1 MKDLPSWIRK
11 ILNSDN
17 LTCGR
22 CDKIFSRKELISVGI
37 QKSSRKPHKEI
48 LFIGIACDIC
58 GEMTIFELQE
68 MSLLNLAFE
77 IIEEQTEEFTN
88 KKKRELDNEM
98 SNNSIR
104 KRPGQ
109 PSNNQQQSNRQNNQQ
124 NQQNQ
129 QKIITSKI
137 TRKEIKEDVKILNN
151 IKYHEDFLVALGMSL
166 DDIEKYRFK
175 KRKKRKKNEDK

>member
-109 PSNNQQQSNRQNNQQ
+109 SNNRQQS

-137 TRKEIKEDVKILNN
+137 TRKEIKEDVRILNN

-175 KRKKRKKNEDK
+175 KRKKKKK

>member
-1 MKDLPSWIRK
+1 MKDLPSWIEK

-22 CDKIFSRKELISVGI
+22 CDKNFSRKELISVGI

-48 LFIGIACDIC
+48 LFIGIACGKC

-77 IIEEQTEEFTN
+77 IIEEQAEEYTN
-88 KKKRELDNEM
+88 KKKRELDNDIK
-98 SNNSIR
+98 SAK

-109 PSNNQQQSNRQNNQQ
+109 QNKQNNRQ
-124 NQQNQ
+124 
-129 QKIITSKI
+129 QKRVIRSKI
-137 TRKEIKEDVKILNN
+137 TRKEIKEDVRILNN
-151 IKYHEDFLVALGMSL
+151 IEFHEDFLVALGMSL
-166 DDIEKYRFK
+166 DDIEKYSFK
-175 KRKKRKKNEDK
+175 KRKKK

>member
-1 MKDLPSWIRK
+1 MKDLPSWIKR
-11 ILNSDN
+11 ILISDN

-22 CDKIFSRKELISVGI
+22 CDKVFSHKELISVGI
-37 QKSSRKPHKEI
+37 QKSSRKPHKEV
-48 LFIGIACDIC
+48 LFIGIACNIC

-77 IIEEQTEEFTN
+77 IIEEQTEEHTD

-98 SNNSIR
+98 DNSNIK

-109 PSNNQQQSNRQNNQQ
+109 PNNQRQNNHHQ
-124 NQQNQ
+124 Q
-129 QKIITSKI
+129 QKIIKSKI
-137 TRKEIKEDVKILNN
+137 TLKEIKEDVRILNN

-166 DDIEKYRFK
+166 DDIEKYSFK
-175 KRKKRKKNEDK
+175 KRKKRKKNENK

>member
-109 PSNNQQQSNRQNNQQ
+109 PNNRQQSNQQ
-124 NQQNQ
+124 NQQ
-129 QKIITSKI
+129 QKMITSKI

>member
-11 ILNSDN
+11 ILTSDN

-22 CDKIFSRKELISVGI
+22 CDKTFSHKELISVGI
-37 QKSSRKPHKEI
+37 QKSSRRPHKEI
-48 LFIGIACDIC
+48 LFIGIACDKC

-68 MSLLNLAFE
+68 MGLLNLAFE
-77 IIEEQTEEFTN
+77 IIEEQTEEYTN
-88 KKKRELDNEM
+88 KKKRELDNEI
-98 SNNSIR
+98 NNSTR
-104 KRPGQ
+104 KRPEQ
-109 PSNNQQQSNRQNNQQ
+109 PN

-129 QKIITSKI
+129 QKIIRSKI
-137 TRKEIKEDVKILNN
+137 TRKEIKEDVRILNN

-175 KRKKRKKNEDK
+175 KRKKKKKK